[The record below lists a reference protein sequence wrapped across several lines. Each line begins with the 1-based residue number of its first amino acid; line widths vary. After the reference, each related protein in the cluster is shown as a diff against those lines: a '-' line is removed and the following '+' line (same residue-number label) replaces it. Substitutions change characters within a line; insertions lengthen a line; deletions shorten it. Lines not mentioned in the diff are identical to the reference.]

1 MNVHLEMISGA
12 KVRDAGGAIAG
23 RLHDVHAE
31 WRGEECIVTH
41 YTLAANLIAY
51 ILLQLG
57 SRRQQTIVVPW
68 DRMDFSDP
76 DRPRL
81 TCGVQDLGVTSA

>member
-1 MNVHLEMISGA
+1 LKVHLEVISGA

-23 RLHDVHAE
+23 RLHDAHAD

-41 YTLAANLIAY
+41 YTLAANLVAY
-51 ILLQLG
+51 VLLQLG
-57 SRRQQTIVVPW
+57 SRTARTIVVPW

-76 DRPRL
+76 NRPRL
-81 TCGVQDLGVTSA
+81 TCRVQDL